1 MDMRSS
7 KYPYRLD
14 VETRLPNGCIT
25 THGYAAHHPAE
36 FRHWAHARG
45 YVLWGERIDDLIDF
59 DRAAFLEAILPPAEQ
74 MTGDSENEEEGAEQ
88 E

>member
-45 YVLWGERIDDLIDF
+45 YVLWGERIDRTDW
-59 DRAAFLEAILPPAEQ
+59 ENWSVNYYGPYYYGQ
-74 MTGDSENEEEGAEQ
+74 WTGPVR
-88 E
+88 